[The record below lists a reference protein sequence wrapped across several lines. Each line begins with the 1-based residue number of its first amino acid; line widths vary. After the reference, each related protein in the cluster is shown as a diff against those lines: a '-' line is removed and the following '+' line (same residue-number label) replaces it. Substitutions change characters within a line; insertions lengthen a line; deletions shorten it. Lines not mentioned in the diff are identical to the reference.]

1 MGKPKQLLPWHG
13 TTLINHVIDTI
24 EESIIEDLIIVLG
37 YNHQVIKKQV
47 REWPAVVINNA
58 WKSGKSASVK
68 CGLGMIPE
76 ETDCVVY
83 FTIDQPFITVS
94 LIEQLVYAAGRTDA
108 AIIACRCK
116 EIPTVPMLFKRD
128 AFEHIRALK
137 GEEGGKSL
145 LALPNL
151 PVSFVEILDERILLD
166 IDTEE
171 DYQKALAVDQ
181 FHN

>member
-181 FHN
+181 FNN